1 MKIIDR
7 DTLLCYLLVEKKII
21 GIFITG
27 ILINFSML
35 HNFLEKSL
43 VKKNTENFK
52 IFLSKINTFIVRL
65 INNLL
70 DT

>member
-7 DTLLCYLLVEKKII
+7 DTLLCYLLVEKKIV

-35 HNFLEKSL
+35 HNFLEKRFGKEEYRKL
-43 VKKNTENFK
+43 
-52 IFLSKINTFIVRL
+52 
-65 INNLL
+65 
-70 DT
+70 